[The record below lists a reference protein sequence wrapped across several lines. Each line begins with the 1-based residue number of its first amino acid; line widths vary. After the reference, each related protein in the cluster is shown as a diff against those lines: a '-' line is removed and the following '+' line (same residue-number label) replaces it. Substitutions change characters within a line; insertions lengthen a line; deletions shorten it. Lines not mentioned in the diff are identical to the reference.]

1 MLEGPQRRGGG
12 RLEVGLRKR
21 GETTR
26 RGVAFS
32 WEREEDIYTIYI
44 YVYVRSGSS
53 ETKEKKM
60 REFKRLLCGGEG

>member
-44 YVYVRSGSS
+44 YVYVRSGLS